1 VLCDAGGGGGRLWRE
16 ASRFVSIGGVGSG
29 RMGFPVGLGSGGCGY
44 GGGNGARGR
53 GHGGAE
59 QGEGGDYAA
68 ADAGISAAGTV
79 MPGRFPGG
87 DSRGLPSPT
96 CATSL

>member
-1 VLCDAGGGGGRLWRE
+1 VLCDAGGD
-16 ASRFVSIGGVGSG
+16 ASSIVSVGGVGSG

-59 QGEGGDYAA
+59 QGK
-68 ADAGISAAGTV
+68 AGMTRRRTQV
-79 MPGRFPGG
+79 
-87 DSRGLPSPT
+87 SRR
-96 CATSL
+96 